1 MQRTP
6 TSTRAAICSWLS
18 IAIVACRAVP
28 AWAQAEPA
36 LPPWHA
42 GVAEERK
49 QAALEL
55 FMQGRDLHRR
65 MALGDA
71 RKKYEE
77 ALALWEHPDLRFY
90 LGRVLKMM
98 GMPLLAYENLRLSLR
113 WGPASLEPG
122 DHEAARALMKE
133 LVERELAVVEM
144 RCDEPGAAV
153 LLDGR
158 PWFVGPSSARR
169 FVTPGEHVVSARKE
183 GYFPLVEPVVVLAG
197 VQASGVL
204 KLSADGIV
212 TVRRWSA
219 WKPWA
224 VVGAG
229 AGLGLAGAMLRLQ
242 ADEHLEEAERQ
253 FEETCTSGCAPT
265 TTDTTSR
272 AATESRVAT
281 GLFIAGGATLAAGA
295 ALVFLNMPRTYR
307 SEDQGGVELRIVPAA
322 SGAMAGLSARLS
334 F

>member
-18 IAIVACRAVP
+18 IAILASRAVP
-28 AWAQAEPA
+28 AWAQTEPA
-36 LPPWHA
+36 LPPWHE

-65 MALGDA
+65 MVLGDA
-71 RKKYEE
+71 KKKYEE

-113 WGPASLEPG
+113 WGPASLEPE
-122 DHEAARALMKE
+122 DHEEARALMKE

-144 RCDEPGAAV
+144 YCYEPGAEV

-158 PWFVGPSSARR
+158 PWFVGPGSARR

-204 KLSADGIV
+204 KLSADGLV

-229 AGLGLAGAMLRLQ
+229 AGLGLAGAVLRWQ
-242 ADEHLEEAERQ
+242 ADQHLEEAERQ
-253 FEETCTSGCAPT
+253 FKATCTSGCAPT
-265 TTDTTSR
+265 TTDTSSR
-272 AATESRVAT
+272 GMTESRVAN

-295 ALVFLNMPRTYR
+295 VLVFLNMPRTYR
-307 SEDQGGVELRIVPAA
+307 TEDQGGVELQIVPAA
-322 SGAMAGLSARLS
+322 PGAAAGLSARLS

>member
-18 IAIVACRAVP
+18 IAILASRAVP
-28 AWAQAEPA
+28 AWAQTGPA
-36 LPPWHA
+36 LPPWHE

-65 MALGDA
+65 MVLGDA
-71 RKKYEE
+71 KKKYEE

-113 WGPASLEPG
+113 WGPASLDPE
-122 DHEAARALMKE
+122 DREEARALMKE

-144 RCDEPGAAV
+144 RCDEPGAEV
-153 LLDGR
+153 LLDGK
-158 PWFVGPSSARR
+158 PWFVGPGSARR

-224 VVGAG
+224 VVGVG
-229 AGLGLAGAMLRLQ
+229 AGLGLAGAVLRWQ

-253 FEETCTSGCAPT
+253 FEGTCASGCAP

-272 AATESRVAT
+272 ATTESHVAT

-295 ALVFLNMPRTYR
+295 ILVFLNMPRTYR
-307 SEDQGGVELRIVPAA
+307 TEDEGGVELRIVPAA
-322 SGAMAGLSARLS
+322 SGAAAGLSARLS

>member
-1 MQRTP
+1 MQKTP
-6 TSTRAAICSWLS
+6 TSTRVAICLWLS
-18 IAIVACRAVP
+18 IAILAFRAAP

-49 QAALEL
+49 RAALEL

-65 MALGDA
+65 MMLGDA

-90 LGRVLKMM
+90 LGKVLKTM
-98 GMPLLAYENLRLSLR
+98 GMPLLAYENLRLALQ
-113 WGPASLEPG
+113 WGPASLEPE
-122 DHEAARALMKE
+122 DDEEARALMKE
-133 LVERELAVVEM
+133 LVERELAVVEV
-144 RCDEPGAAV
+144 RCDEPGASV

-158 PWFVGPSSARR
+158 PWFVGPGVSRR
-169 FVTPGEHVVSARKE
+169 LLTPGEHVISATKE
-183 GYFPLVEPVVVLAG
+183 GYFPLVKPVVVLAG
-197 VQASGVL
+197 AQVSGVL

-229 AGLGLAGAMLRLQ
+229 AAFGVAGAVLRWQ
-242 ADEHLEEAERQ
+242 ANAHLDEVERK
-253 FEETCTSGCAPT
+253 FEETCRSSCAPT
-265 TTDTTSR
+265 TSD
-272 AATESRVAT
+272 ATRRGVTEGHVAT

-295 ALVFLNMPRTYR
+295 VGVLLNMPRTYR

-322 SGAMAGLSARLS
+322 SGAIAGLSARLS

>member
-1 MQRTP
+1 M
-6 TSTRAAICSWLS
+6 
-18 IAIVACRAVP
+18 P
-28 AWAQAEPA
+28 AWAQTRPA
-36 LPPWHA
+36 LPPWHE

-65 MALGDA
+65 MVLGDA
-71 RKKYEE
+71 KKKYEE

-90 LGRVLKMM
+90 LGRVLKLM

-113 WGPASLEPG
+113 WGPASLDPE
-122 DHEAARALMKE
+122 DREEARALMKE

-144 RCDEPGAAV
+144 RCDEPGAKV

-158 PWFVGPSSARR
+158 PWFVGPGSARR

-183 GYFPLVEPVVVLAG
+183 GYFRLIEPVVVLAG

-204 KLSADGIV
+204 KLRADGIV

-224 VVGAG
+224 VVGVG
-229 AGLGLAGAMLRLQ
+229 AGLGMAGAVLRWQ
-242 ADEHLEEAERQ
+242 ADGHLEEAERQ
-253 FEETCTSGCAPT
+253 FEGTCTSGCAPT
-265 TTDTTSR
+265 TDTTSR
-272 AATESRVAT
+272 ATTESRVAT

-295 ALVFLNMPRTYR
+295 VLVFLNMPRTYR
-307 SEDQGGVELRIVPAA
+307 TEDQGGVELRIVPVA
-322 SGAMAGLSARLS
+322 SGAAAGLSARLS

>member
-18 IAIVACRAVP
+18 IAVLASRAAP
-28 AWAQAEPA
+28 AWAQAEAA
-36 LPPWHA
+36 LPPWHE
-42 GVAEERK
+42 GVPEERK

-65 MALGDA
+65 MVLGDA
-71 RKKYEE
+71 KKKYEE

-113 WGPASLEPG
+113 WGPASLDPE
-122 DHEAARALMKE
+122 DLEEARALMKE

-144 RCDEPGAAV
+144 RCDELGAAV

-158 PWFVGPSSARR
+158 PWFVGPGSARR
-169 FVTPGEHVVSARKE
+169 FVTPGEHVISARKE

-197 VQASGVL
+197 AHASGAL
-204 KLSADGIV
+204 TLSADGIV
-212 TVRRWSA
+212 TVRRWAA

-229 AGLGLAGAMLRLQ
+229 AGLGLAGAVLRWQ
-242 ADEHLEEAERQ
+242 ADEHLDVAEQQ
-253 FEETCTSGCAPT
+253 FEDTCTSSCAPT

-272 AATESRVAT
+272 GLTESRVAT

-295 ALVFLNMPRTYR
+295 VLVFLNMPRTYR
-307 SEDQGGVELRIVPAA
+307 SEDRGGVELRIVPAA
-322 SGAMAGLSARLS
+322 SGAIAGLSARLS